1 MPKHSTKKH
10 STKKHS
16 TKKHSTKKQST
27 LRTRKHSTLRTRKQ
41 STLRTRKHSILG
53 SDSGNKHNKHNNI
66 KLLKNT
72 DGIKMLIMPYRNE
85 TQTASIFFYFKVGS
99 KNETPEING
108 ISHFIEHMIFKGSP
122 KFKSYLDI
130 SKTFDANGISFN
142 AFTSKDMTAYHYKF
156 LSTPENLDIIC
167 KITSDMILNPLMR
180 EKDIDTER
188 NVIIQEMN
196 DDADDID
203 EFISDTI
210 ECRIFNG
217 HPLGNTIIGTL
228 KTLND
233 IKQKELLEYHKKYYR
248 TDNLLI
254 AFSGNMKHQY

>member
-1 MPKHSTKKH
+1 MRKYSTITKKKHNTTTTKKKKHNTKTKKH
-10 STKKHS
+10 TNSPET
-16 TKKHSTKKQST
+16 
-27 LRTRKHSTLRTRKQ
+27 
-41 STLRTRKHSILG
+41 
-53 SDSGNKHNKHNNI
+53 NI
-66 KLLKNT
+66 RLLKNSN
-72 DGIKMLIMPYRNE
+72 DIRMLLMPYRNE

-99 KNETPEING
+99 KNEPLEING

-156 LSTPENLDIIC
+156 LSTPENLEIIC

-203 EFISDTI
+203 EFIGDTI
-210 ECRIFNG
+210 ECRIFDG

-228 KTLND
+228 KTINS
-233 IKQKELLEYHKKYYR
+233 INRKELIEYHKKYYELNK
-248 TDNLLI
+248 DKI
-254 AFSGNMKHQY
+254 AEQSKKYF